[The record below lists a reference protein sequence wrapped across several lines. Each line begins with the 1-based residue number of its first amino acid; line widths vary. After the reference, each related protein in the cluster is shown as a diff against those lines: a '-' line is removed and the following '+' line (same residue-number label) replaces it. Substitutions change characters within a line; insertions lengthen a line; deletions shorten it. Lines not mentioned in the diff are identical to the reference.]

1 MEKTKKYDY
10 RSLCKRL
17 PGKYKKDL
25 KLNKI
30 DKIKLSKND
39 YIFHAGTKLSKNRLL
54 SNGGRV
60 LNVTSIGDSYKKIRK
75 NIITILN
82 KIAWKYG
89 YYRKDIGQR
98 VINKNENN

>member
-1 MEKTKKYDY
+1 MTVV
-10 RSLCKRL
+10 LCAKGY

-30 DKIKLSKND
+30 NKIKLSKND
-39 YIFHAGTKLSKNRLL
+39 YIFHAGTKLSKHQLL

-60 LNVTSIGDSYKKIRK
+60 LNVTSLGDSYKKIRK
-75 NIITILN
+75 NIIKILN
-82 KIAWKYG
+82 KIAWKHG
-89 YYRKDIGQR
+89 FYRKDIGER